1 MDINIFLASSSELKE
16 DRNDFRILI
25 GQLNDEWGDRDIYFK
40 LTIWEDFIDS
50 MSAEGLQ
57 QEYNKAVEQCDIFL
71 MFFFTKVGKYT
82 SQEFETAFTQFQLN
96 KKPRIYTYFKEAY
109 ISTGQI
115 NQEILSMLEF
125 KDKLNQLN
133 HYFTIYTN
141 IDYLKWHFSRQLE
154 KIYGNKFSGDYDS
167 TILTNKAQI
176 DSFAIESVCKLL
188 SPQSDE
194 TTIRN
199 LKIHELVTKASE
211 FGKNAVY
218 QLAKVNRRS
227 NRISDR
233 DLMARSIPVFEALV
247 NSNIRKDRHYYF
259 GQLAYALKD
268 QAIADWKRA
277 EENFNEAI
285 DIRGNSEK
293 ECFYEFNRAIC
304 KVSNDNNFA
313 HAMPSDE
320 KICEFILKDLKF
332 ARIGIGPQFEKLINE
347 DPDNR
352 QLSKWLEKNQIHFQ
366 DL

>member
-1 MDINIFLASSSELKE
+1 MNVNIFLASSSELKD
-16 DRNDFRILI
+16 DRNNFQILI
-25 GQLNDEWGDRDIYFK
+25 SQLNDEWGDRDIYFK

-115 NQEILSMLEF
+115 NQEIISMLEF
-125 KDKLNQLN
+125 KEKLVQLN
-133 HYFTIYTN
+133 HYVTVYTN

-154 KIYGNKFSGDYDS
+154 KIYGNKFSVNYDLNK
-167 TILTNKAQI
+167 LTNKAQI

-194 TTIRN
+194 TTVQN
-199 LKIHELVTKASE
+199 LKIQELINKASE

-233 DLMARSIPVFEALV
+233 DIMARSIPVFEALA
-247 NSNIRKDRHYYF
+247 NSNVRKDRHYYF

-268 QAIADWKRA
+268 QTIADWKRA
-277 EENFNEAI
+277 EENFNQAI
-285 DIRGNSEK
+285 DIRGNSEQ
-293 ECFYEFNRAIC
+293 EYFYEFNRAIC

-313 HAMPSDE
+313 MSIASD
-320 KICEFILKDLKF
+320 KKLCEFILQDLKY
-332 ARIGIGPQFEKLINE
+332 AKIGIGHQFEKLLNDE
-347 DPDNR
+347 ADNKR
-352 QLSKWLEKNQIHFQ
+352 LSKWLEKNEINFYN
-366 DL
+366 L